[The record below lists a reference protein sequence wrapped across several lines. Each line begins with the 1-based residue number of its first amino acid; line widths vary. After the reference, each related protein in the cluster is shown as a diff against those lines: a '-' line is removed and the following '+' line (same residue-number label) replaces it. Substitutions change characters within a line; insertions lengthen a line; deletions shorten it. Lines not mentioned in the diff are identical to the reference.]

1 MALKRGNPGIVTFE
15 LLRRIADRRPDG
27 QAWLARA
34 LLEVWWATRFPRRR
48 SDAASGA
55 SAAMAADNVRYLR

>member
-1 MALKRGNPGIVTFE
+1 MPPQRDTPGIITFE
-15 LLRRIADRRPDG
+15 LLRRIAARRPDG

-48 SDAASGA
+48 TDTALGA
-55 SAAMAADNVRYLR
+55 SATMAAENVRYLR